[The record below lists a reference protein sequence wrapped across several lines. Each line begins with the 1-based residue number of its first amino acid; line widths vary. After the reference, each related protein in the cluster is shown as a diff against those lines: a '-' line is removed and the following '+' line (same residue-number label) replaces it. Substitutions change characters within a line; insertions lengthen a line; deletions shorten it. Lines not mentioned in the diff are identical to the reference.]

1 MEEKKNRILLV
12 EDEESLQKMINLNLE
27 LEGFEVI
34 CVHDGRGALEKARGE
49 RFDLIIL
56 DVMLPHI
63 DGFTVCKTLRVE
75 GSTVPILFLTAR
87 QTSQDRVEGLK
98 LGADDYLTKPFNLEE
113 LLLRV
118 SKLIE
123 RTAKKEKD
131 LDTDVYR
138 FGDCE
143 INFRTYKIKD
153 LEGKEVELP
162 KRELMLLKLLVSK
175 EGEVVSRE
183 EILETVWGYDVFPST
198 RTVDNYV
205 MSLRKH
211 FEENPRQPKHL
222 HSVRGVGYRFQ
233 P

>member
-12 EDEESLQKMINLNLE
+12 EDEESLQKMIRLNLE
-27 LEGFEVI
+27 MDGFEV
-34 CVHDGRGALEKARGE
+34 VSVDNGRDALEKARGE
-49 RFDLIIL
+49 RFDMIIL

-75 GSTVPILFLTAR
+75 GSKVPILFLTAR

-98 LGADDYLTKPFNLEE
+98 IGADDYLTKPFNLEE

-118 SKLIE
+118 TKLIE
-123 RTAKKEKD
+123 RTAKKDKD
-131 LDTDVYR
+131 IESDIYQ

-143 INFRTYKIKD
+143 INFKTYKIKD
-153 LEGKEVELP
+153 LNGEEVELP

-175 EGEVVSRE
+175 EGQVVSRE

-205 MSLRKH
+205 MALRKY
-211 FEENPRQPKHL
+211 FEKNPRQPKHI